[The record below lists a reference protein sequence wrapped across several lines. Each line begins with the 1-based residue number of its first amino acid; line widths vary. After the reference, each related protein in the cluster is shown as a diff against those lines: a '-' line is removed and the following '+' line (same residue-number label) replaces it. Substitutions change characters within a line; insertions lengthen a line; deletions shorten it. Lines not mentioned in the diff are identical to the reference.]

1 MKYPTPTH
9 KNNPASSGMS
19 KPVQEREVPIA
30 KRTSEI
36 PNQLDAIMKEL
47 EYANNCV
54 SSLEERLQSVL
65 RPQESRPCDPCET
78 PRPYSSGILGALEKV
93 NAEVS
98 ILRSRIAV
106 VNDHIML

>member
-1 MKYPTPTH
+1 MKYPTTR
-9 KNNPASSGMS
+9 
-19 KPVQEREVPIA
+19 PVATAMNDARGLVKVKEEPMT
-30 KRTSEI
+30 KRTPEI
-36 PNQLDAIMKEL
+36 PNQIDAIMKEL

-78 PRPYSSGILGALEKV
+78 PRPYSNGILGALEKV

-98 ILRSRIAV
+98 IIRSRIAV